1 MKKPLFEI
9 ENLDETNRGEYRL
22 SPSDED
28 NLKLL
33 IAGKEVEVDNISG
46 NGIAFKFAGNVKKAT
61 YKVVLEFVL
70 EEKHRIECAIKVL
83 RQDPP
88 IYSGNLIGLSPTDKR
103 AIGQLIISSQKRAI
117 RTGRV
122 KTDQ

>member
-9 ENLDETNRGEYRL
+9 ENLDDTNRGEYRL
-22 SPSDED
+22 SPSDQD

-33 IAGKEVEVDNISG
+33 IAGKAVDVVNISG
-46 NGIAFKFAGNVKKAT
+46 NGIAFKFAGNVKQAT

-70 EEKHRIECAIKVL
+70 EENHRIECAIKVL

-88 IYSGNLIGLSPTDKR
+88 VYSGNLVGLSPTDKR
-103 AIGQLIISSQKRAI
+103 AIGQLIINSQKRAI

-122 KTDQ
+122 KPDQ

>member
-9 ENLDETNRGEYRL
+9 DNLDDTNRGEYRL

-28 NLKLL
+28 NLKLV
-33 IAGKEVEVDNISG
+33 IAGKEVEVVNISG
-46 NGIAFKFAGNVKKAT
+46 NGISFKFTGNVKKAT
-61 YKVVLEFVL
+61 YKVILEFAA

-88 IYSGNLIGLSPTDKR
+88 VYSGTLIDLTPYETR
-103 AIGQLIISSQKRAI
+103 AIGQLIINSQKRAI
-117 RTGRV
+117 RRG
-122 KTDQ
+122 KG